1 MSIFDFIKRI
11 LGGGERVPGTC
22 PQCGLGHSWNGRRCS
37 SCDSANPTLVPSS
50 TENRSYSATAD
61 LTPNS
66 EFSGSQPDSEAFQST
81 SMAGLDTKKF
91 APISIDAA
99 LEETKSA
106 DWKSAYL
113 DPMHIIPSSDL
124 ARIRV
129 IDQTMVGLGLISDKE
144 LAAIHDIGQEFDKY
158 RSDFHVIENAGAR
171 AVVASREEKARIRQ
185 QKKAEAAARKKAHA
199 EAVALR
205 RDTDIFFLGRGVS
218 KGLADRRAHVERL
231 NSNEIPV
238 LATPAELAEAM
249 KLTIPMLRWLAFH
262 NIAARRVHYFNFTVP
277 KKSGGQ
283 RKLSSPHKEMA
294 AAQRWIFENVLQK
307 IATHDNAHGF
317 VTDKSIVTNTQPHVG
332 ADILINTDLSDFFPT
347 INFWRVE
354 GMFRSLGYSPAV
366 STIMALICT
375 ECPRETVKLN
385 AQLYHV
391 ATGPRG
397 LPQGACTSPA
407 ISNLVA
413 RHLDLRLTGMAKKL
427 GWNYTRYADDI
438 TFSTQLNQEN
448 GAGPEAVGDSA
459 NKQIGYVLARIRHV
473 CDDEGFVVNESKTR
487 VLRNHSR
494 QSVTGI
500 VVNDKLSVD
509 RKTVRKLRA
518 ILHNSKKSG
527 LKSQNRENKEDFS
540 AWLNGMIS
548 FVEMVNADQ
557 GRRLRSDFEAVLA
570 REN

>member
-1 MSIFDFIKRI
+1 
-11 LGGGERVPGTC
+11 
-22 PQCGLGHSWNGRRCS
+22 
-37 SCDSANPTLVPSS
+37 
-50 TENRSYSATAD
+50 
-61 LTPNS
+61 
-66 EFSGSQPDSEAFQST
+66 
-81 SMAGLDTKKF
+81 
-91 APISIDAA
+91 
-99 LEETKSA
+99 
-106 DWKSAYL
+106 
-113 DPMHIIPSSDL
+113 
-124 ARIRV
+124 
-129 IDQTMVGLGLISDKE
+129 
-144 LAAIHDIGQEFDKY
+144 
-158 RSDFHVIENAGAR
+158 
-171 AVVASREEKARIRQ
+171 
-185 QKKAEAAARKKAHA
+185 
-199 EAVALR
+199 
-205 RDTDIFFLGRGVS
+205 
-218 KGLADRRAHVERL
+218 
-231 NSNEIPV
+231 
-238 LATPAELAEAM
+238 
-249 KLTIPMLRWLAFH
+249 
-262 NIAARRVHYFNFTVP
+262 
-277 KKSGGQ
+277 
-283 RKLSSPHKEMA
+283 
-294 AAQRWIFENVLQK
+294 
-307 IATHDNAHGF
+307 
-317 VTDKSIVTNTQPHVG
+317 
-332 ADILINTDLSDFFPT
+332 
-347 INFWRVE
+347 
-354 GMFRSLGYSPAV
+354 
-366 STIMALICT
+366 LICT